1 MKTTQTVGRAK
12 ARSMTTA
19 DLLAVLAKPYVR
31 RMLETDGADVE
42 LVGRWLWIT
51 FMGKPSG
58 QCRTFLKCIG
68 FRWNRRRGLWQHN
81 CGRRS
86 VRSGADPRL
95 HYGSLP
101 VNGDDAEALAAV
113 AGGA

>member
-1 MKTTQTVGRAK
+1 MRTPTTEGRAK
-12 ARSMTTA
+12 ARMMGTA
-19 DLLAVLAKPYVR
+19 DLLAVLAKPYVKR
-31 RMLETDGADVE
+31 LLETNGADIE
-42 LVGRWLWIT
+42 LVGRWIWIV
-51 FMGKPSG
+51 FMGKPSAR
-58 QCRTFLKCIG
+58 CRTFLKCIG

-95 HYGSLP
+95 HYGSLR
-101 VNGDDAEALAAV
+101 VNGDDAEVLAAV